1 MMSDKAQ
8 NLEQFLRELSEL
20 SAKFDLWIGGCGCC
34 GSPYIMTGDGKVIAE
49 YLAVDSDDTYYI
61 QPY

>member
-1 MMSDKAQ
+1 MTKEEK
-8 NLEQFLRELSEL
+8 LEAFLKDLTALSE
-20 SAKFDLWIGGCGCC
+20 AYDLWIGGCGCC